1 MEAAAIQ
8 EYSIVQHAMDNS
20 VMIHWAGAT
29 NVQSGVLYNHSL
41 HVCPFNRIGNLSMV
55 LHSKV
60 NLHTTPE
67 LCQQTCCTLACR
79 HPHNFAFYRL
89 AAEDNSLSMCTA
101 DIIGHVEVDFVALRE
116 EGKVRLW
123 AVDLNICASSS
134 LSSFQL
140 FDFLAAGQLD
150 PSSGTYWISA
160 MPGLPNPLA
169 TQDPVTEQQL
179 SSAAHTLEQ
188 SNVAGVDGQN
198 QMHSLSKQASS
209 QLADSEVQAALQQPQ
224 TNSGSHS
231 QAATTHEYD
240 NVDRKFAVNRIAVDK
255 ADRDGQ
261 AAMRDSIAES
271 ALQQGPASRHWTGDS
286 DGGMP
291 DQDTAGSHGGPAGT
305 SADAGQAY
313 SMVQSGAVA
322 AVNGTE
328 MWQAEPQDGAEQEMQ
343 LEPRYYTAIDILFHS
358 GMLKHRST
366 QFLQSC
372 RLAHLGFDMMGR
384 QGLVLN
390 FMDSL
395 SSCCVGLQCA
405 APTPQA
411 ALQGLANVSHDRLS
425 LKQCIC
431 DAMSFCKEYG
441 AWHQGNQVLC

>member
-1 MEAAAIQ
+1 
-8 EYSIVQHAMDNS
+8 
-20 VMIHWAGAT
+20 
-29 NVQSGVLYNHSL
+29 
-41 HVCPFNRIGNLSMV
+41 
-55 LHSKV
+55 
-60 NLHTTPE
+60 
-67 LCQQTCCTLACR
+67 
-79 HPHNFAFYRL
+79 
-89 AAEDNSLSMCTA
+89 MCTA
-101 DIIGHVEVDFVALRE
+101 DIIGHVEIDFVALRE

-150 PSSGTYWISA
+150 PSSGAYWISA

-188 SNVAGVDGQN
+188 SNVASVDGQN

-224 TNSGSHS
+224 TDSGPHS
-231 QAATTHEYD
+231 QVAKTHEYD
-240 NVDRKFAVNRIAVDK
+240 NVDSISAVNRIAVDK

-261 AAMRDSIAES
+261 AAMHNSIAES
-271 ALQQGPASRHWTGDS
+271 ALQQGPASRPWTGDS
-286 DGGMP
+286 MP

-313 SMVQSGAVA
+313 SMVQSAVA

-328 MWQAEPQDGAEQEMQ
+328 MWQAEPQKSAEQEMQ
-343 LEPRYYTAIDILFHS
+343 LEPRYYTAIDIVFHS

-431 DAMSFCKEYG
+431 DAVGFCEECD
-441 AWHQGNQVLC
+441 AWHHGNQVLC